1 VSRRTF
7 PIPVLGP
14 LCLGMKG
21 LVGCGGAA
29 APDPILGDWVLAER
43 DGVEMPLE
51 YTDGSA
57 CESYGYAY
65 TYTSMQGATLTIF
78 DDFLGQFSEYYSE
91 EMEMFFAYEG
101 MEIQQTSF
109 YSESD
114 SKRVWVRPGELA
126 GSYQITAQDG
136 GILDCMLTSS
146 HEVLECEEE
155 EGESDQ
161 GASGDGDTA
170 GGGWDTARETWDTGE
185 PEFARDGYRLEF
197 RRPGTFQTD
206 PRSEIDTGPCR
217 DTWDRD
223 TWDRDTGRRDSG
235 DTGGQTDRVCSE
247 ALASATLQADV
258 LIEEPTDLHWD
269 GSTTDVVGM
278 SGEFCA
284 GTAGPGVAACSSCNG
299 DRARLV
305 DRLHFYRFTTSFEF
319 SISAT
324 LCDENTDF
332 DTVMALFS
340 GDGTLQ
346 LNNDDMD
353 EACGQCND
361 GYGWES
367 AEIQCPDAL
376 LAAGAYVLAVGGFS
390 GAQGTYGLNLS
401 ITSP

>member
-1 VSRRTF
+1 MSRRTF

-29 APDPILGDWVLAER
+29 APDPILGEWVLAEA
-43 DGVEMPLE
+43 DGVEMPS
-51 YTDGSA
+51 T
-57 CESYGYAY
+57 Y
-65 TYTSMQGATLTIF
+65 TYGFICEADGVARTYTEVEGATLTIF

-91 EMEMFFAYEG
+91 EMEIFYAYG
-101 MEIQQTSF
+101 GSEIQQTAF
-109 YSESD
+109 YSDSEST
-114 SKRVWVRPGELA
+114 RVWVRPGELA

-146 HEVLECEEE
+146 KEVLECEEE
-155 EGESDQ
+155 EGETQDGSDR
-161 GASGDGDTA
+161 DRDTA
-170 GGGWDTARETWDTGE
+170 GGYWDTGE
-185 PEFARDGYRLEF
+185 PEVDADGYRLVF
-197 RRPGTFQTD
+197 RRPGGVQPD
-206 PRSEIDTGPCR
+206 PRSDIDTGPCR

-223 TWDRDTGRRDSG
+223 TWDRDTGRRDTG

-258 LIEEPTDLHWD
+258 VIDEPTDLHWA
-269 GSTTDVVGM
+269 GSTSDVVGM
-278 SGEFCA
+278 VGEFCVD
-284 GTAGPGVAACSSCNG
+284 TDGPGVAACSSCNG
-299 DRARLV
+299 DRTRLMGA
-305 DRLHFYRFTTSFEF
+305 LHFYRFTTSFDF
-319 SISAT
+319 SIAAT

-332 DTVMALFS
+332 DTSMSLFS
-340 GDGTLQ
+340 WDGTLQ

-361 GYGWES
+361 GFGWES

-376 LAAGAYVLAVGGFS
+376 LTAGAYVLAVGGFS
-390 GAQGTYGLNLS
+390 GEQGTYGLSLS